1 MSIRVY
7 LKSGMVF
14 KLDYNYWQVI
24 ESYNLEKD
32 VNGWLYYIYLVI
44 KDKISNPELLAEIIY
59 IIDNWSDDLIKSVC

>member
-24 ESYNLEKD
+24 ESYNLEKN
-32 VNGWLYYIYLVI
+32 VNGWLYYIYLII
-44 KDKISNPELLAEIIY
+44 KDKISNPKLLAEIIY
-59 IIDNWSDDLIKSVC
+59 IIDNWSNDLINSVC